1 MEFDKQEYK
10 YLKQDAKELRVF
22 TACSKM
28 PEDFKEYNGVTVA
41 FRLSAPEVEDPRML
55 HVAVSYCAPEDKFK
69 KKIGK
74 FNALDRLLIKEE
86 VVQLPLAKFFQ
97 ENGIEETGE
106 LLTHIFS
113 V

>member
-1 MEFDKQEYK
+1 MEFNELEYK
-10 YLKQDAKELRVF
+10 FIKQDAKALGIF
-22 TACSKM
+22 TAYSKM
-28 PEDFKEYNGVTVA
+28 PKGFEEYNGVTVA
-41 FRLSAPEVEDPRML
+41 FRLSAPNVEDPRML

-74 FNALDRLLIKEE
+74 FNALDRMLVKEE
-86 VVQLPLAKFFQ
+86 VVQLPLAKYFQ
-97 ENGIEETGE
+97 ENGPEETGE